1 MRETGRSGFKAR
13 LIKELEHRFPGCVVL
28 HLDPNSTH
36 QGIPDMLIL
45 FENKWAML
53 ETKGGPNSKRQPN
66 QSFYV
71 NFYDVL
77 SFASFIYPENE
88 EEVLNDLQE
97 AFAPRRRTRLPKR
110 QQRALD

>member
-36 QGIPDMLIL
+36 QGIPDMLVL
-45 FENKWAML
+45 YKNKWAML

-66 QSFYV
+66 QAFFVEFYGA
-71 NFYDVL
+71 L
-77 SFASFIYPENE
+77 SYASFIYPENE
-88 EEVLNDLQE
+88 EEVLNDLQH
-97 AFAPRRRTRLPKR
+97 AFEPSRRPRLSKR
-110 QQRALD
+110 